1 MAELAASFL
10 KFAEAETPKRE
21 TEARLGR
28 LFKHL
33 KLARDFDLLATGLIS
48 TSIIAE
54 TAVQNTVKKALT
66 SEASSKFAE
75 AVKEYLRRMEHAGQM
90 SWGAHTDFIVE
101 NIRQLKLAAGRL
113 TGPQRGADGG
123 SWSVGGVRISAL

>member
-1 MAELAASFL
+1 M
-10 KFAEAETPKRE
+10 
-21 TEARLGR
+21 GR

-66 SEASSKFAE
+66 AEASSKFAE

-90 SWGAHTDFIVE
+90 AWGSHTDFIVE

-113 TGPQRGADGG
+113 TGQARAEEVMEKLRAEHKKLEGEKGESEHFEGILAA
-123 SWSVGGVRISAL
+123 ALA